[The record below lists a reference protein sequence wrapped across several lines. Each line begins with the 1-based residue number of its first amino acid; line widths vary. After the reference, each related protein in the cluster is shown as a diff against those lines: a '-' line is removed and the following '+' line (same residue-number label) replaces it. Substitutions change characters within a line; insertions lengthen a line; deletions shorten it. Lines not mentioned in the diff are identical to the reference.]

1 MKQRVQ
7 QDRPEGG
14 GTNPAQ
20 RKAAQRQREIA
31 GAQHQGHRHHDQIAV
46 LAEVDAVLHPD
57 PRPGDGDQAKDHDR
71 GAADHRPGNG
81 VD

>member
-14 GTNPAQ
+14 RANPAQ

-31 GAQHQGHRHHDQIAV
+31 GAQH
-46 LAEVDAVLHPD
+46 
-57 PRPGDGDQAKDHDR
+57 
-71 GAADHRPGNG
+71 G
-81 VD
+81 VTDTMIKLLF